1 MEKLIFKGFKQVSY
15 SQFETAKNAGE
26 LAGYLWLVRTPVLG
40 EDETENDVAND
51 EYDLYFGSKQY
62 GHYRAGELDA
72 IRTSIAA
79 LEGNVTSIL
88 AALEALTTLV
98 EENKVQITSKVAQT
112 AYDEKVAEYD
122 AKVAEYDEKI
132 AGLEK
137 AVEVIPTLVGLTVV
151 DELPET
157 GEERVLYLKKG
168 DDTEENNLYVEYLYV
183 NGAWEKL
190 GEQKVDFSA
199 FYTKEEVDEFLAG
212 KLDNVKVNGIT
223 AEVTE
228 GVAEVKVDATNIE
241 LGVELTADGQKKY
254 DATDKLSTVLQ
265 GIQNSITQASGG
277 AYLGVT
283 AGDGIAVGDI
293 IGNQQSVSVKLSADN
308 GNLLSFSEDKG
319 LFAAMYYDGD
329 DAE

>member
-26 LAGYLWLVRTPVLG
+26 LAGYLWFVRTPVLG

-72 IRTSIAA
+72 IRASIVA
-79 LEGNVTSIL
+79 LEGNVTDIL
-88 AALEALTTLV
+88 AALEALTTLI
-98 EENKVQITSKVAQT
+98 EENKAQIADKVAQT
-112 AYDEKVAEYD
+112 EYN
-122 AKVAEYDEKI
+122 AKVAVYDEKI

-151 DELPET
+151 DQLPET

-168 DDTEENNLYVEYLYV
+168 DETEENNLYVEYLYV
-183 NGAWEKL
+183 NGAWEKI

-199 FYTKEEVDEFLAG
+199 FYTRDEIDGFLAG
-212 KLDNVKVNGIT
+212 KLDAVKVNGVDAT
-223 AEVTE
+223 VTD

-254 DATDKLSTVLQ
+254 DATEKLSAVLQ

-283 AGDGIAVGDI
+283 EGNGIIVGDV
-293 IGNQQSVSVKLSADN
+293 IGNQQSVSVRLSADN
-308 GNLLSFSEDKG
+308 GNLLSFSSDKG